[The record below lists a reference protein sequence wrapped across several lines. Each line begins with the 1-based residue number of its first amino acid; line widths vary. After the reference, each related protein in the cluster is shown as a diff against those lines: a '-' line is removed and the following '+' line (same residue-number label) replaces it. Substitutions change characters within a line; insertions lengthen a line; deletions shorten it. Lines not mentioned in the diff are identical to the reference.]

1 MIRPMQE
8 ETSYCFE
15 SISELE
21 HDAISHC
28 NPNALAKLDQKE
40 HGHCICAEPY
50 TGADCEKCEAGFK
63 PARQESNG
71 EKGRS
76 HTICIIDHDHVTA
89 VLCNSHGKAKSA
101 GGYTSVKQVT
111 CECDEGYGGKHCDYC
126 TDATR
131 AFPDCSPGISSAI
144 YDPTSAHAFLAR
156 QRYNEH
162 GYSTAAARYFSEG
175 ELEPTVFNEECGWV
189 DFPDNFDRIEYMR
202 EFTGGEFHLADLF
215 VVNHQQDNIVKFK
228 PRWTGVFKMLV
239 QQPEAEEVLA
249 GSGEATFD
257 LEIGIYNPE
266 SKKFL
271 DSGMNRKMTLPG
283 HRAIKLEYAEISFEV
298 TEDQVGKPLFVF
310 FRALNFTDDSGEG
323 HA

>member
-1 MIRPMQE
+1 MQE

-28 NPNALAKLDQKE
+28 NPNALPKLDQKE

-63 PARQESNG
+63 PAKQESNG

-76 HTICIIDHDHVTA
+76 HTKCIIDHDHVTA

-162 GYSTAAARYFSEG
+162 GYSKAAARYFSEG

-215 VVNHQQDNIVKFK
+215 VVNH
-228 PRWTGVFKMLV
+228 
-239 QQPEAEEVLA
+239 
-249 GSGEATFD
+249 
-257 LEIGIYNPE
+257 
-266 SKKFL
+266 
-271 DSGMNRKMTLPG
+271 
-283 HRAIKLEYAEISFEV
+283 
-298 TEDQVGKPLFVF
+298 
-310 FRALNFTDDSGEG
+310 
-323 HA
+323 